1 MGMLRRMTAAT
12 AIGEGLDGFDLGII
26 AVVLPLITA
35 DLGLTPVWSG
45 LIAASTL
52 VGIFFGSPIVGWLS
66 DRIGRRTL
74 FTIDI
79 ATFVVLGLL
88 QAVVTEPWQ
97 LMVVRLL
104 LGVAVG
110 AEYALG
116 AALLSEFAPADG
128 RGRRLAGML
137 VTWYGGYLVSVVVA
151 YALVEFGGFSWR
163 WVLATSVVPAL
174 ITLAARFGLPESPR
188 WLMHRGRVDEARAI
202 ADRYLGGDDYFREE
216 ELDEQE
222 HTKQARAGLKR
233 LFEPGMRGRTLF
245 VCTFYACN
253 VAPYFAIFTFA
264 PQVFAA
270 LQINNEAASTI
281 LANAIAVVGALVGM
295 LTIERVGRRQ
305 QLIGPFWVMAAALL
319 VVGLW
324 ASARRRDH
332 RRLLRRV
339 RVHQRPAGQ
348 PHRRLPGRGV
358 PDGAAQHGYRLL
370 HRLQPHRRRERHVPP
385 AGRHLDHR
393 DRALHVDRGGDL
405 PDRRHGL
412 PAHRRRRRPA
422 CRSAAPRRC
431 ARLPRN
437 DPLPCLGFLVLC
449 GVVDRW
455 TKRRRQRLLDR
466 RSAARPLSR

>member
-1 MGMLRRMTAAT
+1 MAMLRRMTAAT
-12 AIGEGLDGFDLGII
+12 AVGEGLDGFDLGII

-151 YALVEFGGFSWR
+151 YALVEFGGLSWR

-188 WLMHRGRVDEARAI
+188 WLMHHGRVDEARAI

-222 HTKQARAGLKR
+222 HAKARAGGLKR

-253 VAPYFAIFTFA
+253 VAPYFAT
-264 PQVFAA
+264 
-270 LQINNEAASTI
+270 
-281 LANAIAVVGALVGM
+281 
-295 LTIERVGRRQ
+295 
-305 QLIGPFWVMAAALL
+305 
-319 VVGLW
+319 
-324 ASARRRDH
+324 
-332 RRLLRRV
+332 
-339 RVHQRPAGQ
+339 
-348 PHRRLPGRGV
+348 
-358 PDGAAQHGYRLL
+358 
-370 HRLQPHRRRERHVPP
+370 
-385 AGRHLDHR
+385 HLDHR
-393 DRALHVDRGGDL
+393 DRALHVDRRGDL
-405 PDRRHGL
+405 PDRRHRL
-412 PAHRRRRRPA
+412 PAHGPGDDRPVAQPHCGAAAGYRVTARCSTWASWCCAASSIDRRNVGVNVCLTRGRRPG
-422 CRSAAPRRC
+422 R
-431 ARLPRN
+431 
-437 DPLPCLGFLVLC
+437 
-449 GVVDRW
+449 
-455 TKRRRQRLLDR
+455 
-466 RSAARPLSR
+466 

>member
-1 MGMLRRMTAAT
+1 MAGRDLGMLRRMTWAT

-26 AVVLPLITA
+26 AVVLPLITT

-52 VGIFFGSPIVGWLS
+52 VGIFFGSPLVGLLA
-66 DRIGRRTL
+66 DRVGRRTL

-79 ATFVVLGLL
+79 GTFVVLGLL

-97 LMVVRLL
+97 LLVVRLL

-116 AALLSEFAPADG
+116 AAMLSEFAPADG

-137 VTWYGGYLVSVVVA
+137 VTWYGGYLVSVILA
-151 YALVEFGGFSWR
+151 YALVDLAGISWR

-188 WLMHRGRVDEARAI
+188 WLMGHGRVEEARAI
-202 ADRYLGGDDYFREE
+202 ADRYLGGDAYFREE
-216 ELDEQE
+216 DLDDDSG
-222 HTKQARAGLKR
+222 KVSAGGLKR

-270 LQINNEAASTI
+270 LQIHDEAASTI
-281 LANAIAVVGALVGM
+281 LANTIAVVGAIVGM
-295 LTIERVGRRQ
+295 LTIERIGRRQ
-305 QLIGPFWVMAAALL
+305 QLILPFWVMTAALL

-324 ASARRRDH
+324 GSAPGGVIVACFAAFAFTNALQGNLTAVYPAEVFPTELRSTGIGFSTAFSRIGAASGTF
-332 RRLLRRV
+332 LLPV
-339 RVHQRPAGQ
+339 GISAIGVGPCMLIAAAICLIGGTVSQLMAPETTGLSLSHTAALRPAT
-348 PHRRLPGRGV
+348 
-358 PDGAAQHGYRLL
+358 A
-370 HRLQPHRRRERHVPP
+370 
-385 AGRHLDHR
+385 
-393 DRALHVDRGGDL
+393 
-405 PDRRHGL
+405 
-412 PAHRRRRRPA
+412 
-422 CRSAAPRRC
+422 
-431 ARLPRN
+431 
-437 DPLPCLGFLVLC
+437 
-449 GVVDRW
+449 
-455 TKRRRQRLLDR
+455 
-466 RSAARPLSR
+466 

>member
-1 MGMLRRMTAAT
+1 MALR
-12 AIGEGLDGFDLGII
+12 
-26 AVVLPLITA
+26 P
-35 DLGLTPVWSG
+35 
-45 LIAASTL
+45 
-52 VGIFFGSPIVGWLS
+52 
-66 DRIGRRTL
+66 DRPTGTL

-79 ATFVVLGLL
+79 AAFVVLGLL

-116 AALLSEFAPADG
+116 AALLSEFAPANG

-151 YALVEFGGFSWR
+151 YALVEFGGLSWR

-188 WLMHRGRVDEARAI
+188 WLMHHGRVDEARAI

-222 HTKQARAGLKR
+222 HDKARAGGLKR

-245 VCTFYACN
+245 VCAFYACN
-253 VAPYFAIFTFA
+253 ITPCSRSSLSRRRSS
-264 PQVFAA
+264 PHCR
-270 LQINNEAASTI
+270 STTRRPSAI

-324 ASARRRDH
+324 ASAPSGIIVACFAVFAFTNALQGDLTAVYPAEVFPTELRSTGIGFSTAFSRIGAASGTFLLPVGISTIGIGPCMLIAAAICLIGGTVSQLMAPETTGLSLSRTAALARYRVTARCSTWASWCCAASSIDRRNVGVNVCLTRG
-332 RRLLRRV
+332 RR
-339 RVHQRPAGQ
+339 
-348 PHRRLPGRGV
+348 PGR
-358 PDGAAQHGYRLL
+358 
-370 HRLQPHRRRERHVPP
+370 
-385 AGRHLDHR
+385 
-393 DRALHVDRGGDL
+393 
-405 PDRRHGL
+405 
-412 PAHRRRRRPA
+412 
-422 CRSAAPRRC
+422 
-431 ARLPRN
+431 
-437 DPLPCLGFLVLC
+437 
-449 GVVDRW
+449 
-455 TKRRRQRLLDR
+455 
-466 RSAARPLSR
+466 

>member
-26 AVVLPLITA
+26 AVVLPLITK

-174 ITLAARFGLPESPR
+174 VTLAARFGLPESPR

-216 ELDEQE
+216 ELEEQAE
-222 HTKQARAGLKR
+222 AKAGAGGLKR

-295 LTIERVGRRQ
+295 LTIERIGRRQ

-324 ASARRRDH
+324 ASAPGGIIVACFAVFAFTNALQGNLTAVYPAEVFPTELRSTGIGFSTAFSRIGAASGTF
-332 RRLLRRV
+332 LLPVGISTIGIGPCMLIAAAICLIGGTVSQLMAPETTGLSLSRTAAL
-339 RVHQRPAGQ
+339 RPAT
-348 PHRRLPGRGV
+348 
-358 PDGAAQHGYRLL
+358 A
-370 HRLQPHRRRERHVPP
+370 
-385 AGRHLDHR
+385 
-393 DRALHVDRGGDL
+393 
-405 PDRRHGL
+405 
-412 PAHRRRRRPA
+412 
-422 CRSAAPRRC
+422 
-431 ARLPRN
+431 
-437 DPLPCLGFLVLC
+437 
-449 GVVDRW
+449 
-455 TKRRRQRLLDR
+455 
-466 RSAARPLSR
+466 